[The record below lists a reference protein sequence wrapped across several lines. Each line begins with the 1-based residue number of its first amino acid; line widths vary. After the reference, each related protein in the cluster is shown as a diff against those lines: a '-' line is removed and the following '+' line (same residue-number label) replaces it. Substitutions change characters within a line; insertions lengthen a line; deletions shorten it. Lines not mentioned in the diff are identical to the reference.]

1 MKTLFNFLFIC
12 ILIYK
17 VNSLEKLDTPFEKT
31 TIVDDPFERS
41 TIVDD
46 PSVASTIVDDFRNW
60 AKEYNYFFKNK
71 TEFLSKFRV
80 WYKNDKFI
88 RNIND
93 QNLPYKLGHNK
104 FSIYTFDEFIF
115 YSGLNNFFTYNNNNN
130 KLYDLTKK
138 NELPQQHN
146 WVDLGAVTD
155 VKNQGKCG
163 SCWAFS
169 TTGSL
174 EGAYYIKNKQ
184 LVSFSEQ
191 ELVDCENSKHGGSDL
206 GCNGGDMNTA
216 FSWIKSN
223 KGLCSEQDYPYVS
236 GSTHKAND
244 QCNVCSV
251 VNGSQILN
259 WTDVP
264 SKSDD
269 ALLYAI
275 YQQPVSV
282 AIDAAS
288 LFFQFYKSGVYTAK
302 CGTKLDHG
310 VLAVGFGTD
319 NSTNIDYYLVK
330 NSWGKTWG
338 DNGYIKI
345 ARGGKYNLGSGQCG
359 ILLSASYP
367 VL

>member
-1 MKTLFNFLFIC
+1 MRTLINFSFFLFIF
-12 ILIYK
+12 IYN
-17 VNSLEKLDTPFEKT
+17 VNSFDKLEKLDGPFEEF
-31 TIVDDPFERS
+31 D
-41 TIVDD
+41 
-46 PSVASTIVDDFRNW
+46 NW
-60 AKEYNYFFKNK
+60 IKEYSNFFKN
-71 TEFLSKFRV
+71 TTDFVSKYHT
-80 WYKNDKFI
+80 WYDNDKFI
-88 RNIND
+88 KSINN
-93 QNLPYKLGHNK
+93 QNLSYKLGHNQ
-104 FSIYTFDEFIF
+104 FSIYTLDEFIF
-115 YSGLNNFFTYNNNNN
+115 HSGLNNSFTYKNNN
-130 KLYDLTKK
+130 KLYGFTKK
-138 NELPQQHN
+138 YELPQQHD
-146 WVDLGAVTD
+146 WIALGAVTD

-169 TTGSL
+169 TTGAL
-174 EGAYYIKNKQ
+174 EGAYFIKNKQ

-191 ELVDCENSKHGGSDL
+191 ELVDCENLKHGGSDL
-206 GCNGGDMNTA
+206 GCNGGDMDTA

-236 GSTHKAND
+236 GTTHKAND
-244 QCNVCSV
+244 QCSICSV

-264 SKSDD
+264 PKSDD
-269 ALLYAI
+269 ALMYAV

-282 AIDAAS
+282 SIDAAS
-288 LFFQFYKSGVYTAK
+288 LFFQFYKSGVFTGI

-319 NSTNIDYYLVK
+319 NSTNMDYYLVK

-345 ARGGKYNLGSGQCG
+345 AKGEKYNSGSGQCG

-367 VL
+367 LL

>member
-1 MKTLFNFLFIC
+1 MKTLFNFSFLLIFIF
-12 ILIYK
+12 IYK
-17 VNSLEKLDTPFEKT
+17 VNSYDKIEKLDQ
-31 TIVDDPFERS
+31 
-41 TIVDD
+41 
-46 PSVASTIVDDFRNW
+46 FRNW
-60 AKEYNYFFKNK
+60 TKEYNHFFNN
-71 TEFLSKFRV
+71 TTDFYSKFQV
-80 WYKNDKFI
+80 WYDNDKFI
-88 RNIND
+88 ENINN
-93 QNLPYKLGHNK
+93 QNLPYKLAHNK
-104 FSIYTFDEFIF
+104 FSIYTLDEFIF
-115 YSGLNNFFTYNNNNN
+115 HYGLNNSFTHNN
-130 KLYDLTKK
+130 KLYDFKLKY
-138 NELPQQHN
+138 ELPQQHD
-146 WVDLGAVTD
+146 WTTLGAVTD

-174 EGAYYIKNKQ
+174 EGAYFLKYNQ
-184 LVSFSEQ
+184 LISFSEQ
-191 ELVDCENSKHGGSDL
+191 ELVDCENSKHGGNDL
-206 GCNGGDMNTA
+206 GCNGGEMDNA

-223 KGLCSEQDYPYVS
+223 KGLCSELDYPYVS
-236 GSTHKAND
+236 GTTHKAND

-264 SKSDD
+264 PKSDD
-269 ALLYAI
+269 ALMYAI

-345 ARGGKYNLGSGQCG
+345 ARGEKYNHGSGQCG

-367 VL
+367 VY

>member
-1 MKTLFNFLFIC
+1 MRTFINFSFFLFIF
-12 ILIYK
+12 IYICN
-17 VNSLEKLDTPFEKT
+17 VNSFDRLEKLDAFH
-31 TIVDDPFERS
+31 
-41 TIVDD
+41 
-46 PSVASTIVDDFRNW
+46 NW
-60 AKEYNYFFKNK
+60 TKEYNHFFKN
-71 TEFLSKFRV
+71 TTDFFSKFQI
-80 WYKNDKFI
+80 WYDNDKFI
-88 RNIND
+88 QNINN
-93 QNLPYKLGHNK
+93 QNLPYKLGHNQ

-115 YSGLNNFFTYNNNNN
+115 QSGLNNSYINKNNN
-130 KLYDLTKK
+130 KLYGFTKK
-138 NELPQQHN
+138 YELPQQHD
-146 WVDLGAVTD
+146 WISLGAVTD
-155 VKNQGKCG
+155 VKDQGKCG

-169 TTGSL
+169 TTGAL
-174 EGAYYIKNKQ
+174 EGAYFVKNKQ

-206 GCNGGDMNTA
+206 GCNGGDMDTA

-236 GSTHKAND
+236 GTTHKAND
-244 QCNVCSV
+244 QCSICSV

-264 SKSDD
+264 PKSDD
-269 ALLYAI
+269 ALMYAV

-282 AIDAAS
+282 SIDAAS
-288 LFFQFYKSGVYTAK
+288 LFFQFYKSGVFTGM

-319 NSTNIDYYLVK
+319 NSTNMDYYLVK

-345 ARGGKYNLGSGQCG
+345 AKGEKYNFGSGQCG

>member
-1 MKTLFNFLFIC
+1 MMLTLSNFSYFLFIF
-12 ILIYK
+12 IFIYK
-17 VNSLEKLDTPFEKT
+17 VNSFDIIEKVNYPYGESTD
-31 TIVDDPFERS
+31 VDAFH
-41 TIVDD
+41 
-46 PSVASTIVDDFRNW
+46 NW
-60 AKEYNYFFKNK
+60 AKEYNHFFKN
-71 TEFLSKFRV
+71 TNDFFSKFKI
-80 WYKNDKFI
+80 WYDNDKFI
-88 RNIND
+88 KNINN

-104 FSIYTFDEFIF
+104 FSIYTLDEFIF
-115 YSGLNNFFTYNNNNN
+115 YSGLNNSFIYKNDN
-130 KLYDLTKK
+130 KLYDFTKK
-138 NELPQQHN
+138 YELPQQHD
-146 WVDLGAVTD
+146 WVALGAVTD
-155 VKNQGKCG
+155 VKDQGKCG

-206 GCNGGDMNTA
+206 GCNGGDMDTA

-264 SKSDD
+264 PKSDD
-269 ALLYAI
+269 ALMYAI

-288 LFFQFYKSGVYTAK
+288 LFFQFYKSGVYTGM

-319 NSTNIDYYLVK
+319 NSTNNDYYLVK

-345 ARGGKYNLGSGQCG
+345 AKGEKYNSGSGQCG

>member
-1 MKTLFNFLFIC
+1 MRTFINFSFFLFIF
-12 ILIYK
+12 IYICN
-17 VNSLEKLDTPFEKT
+17 VNSFDRIEKLDGFLE
-31 TIVDDPFERS
+31 
-41 TIVDD
+41 
-46 PSVASTIVDDFRNW
+46 ASTVDAFHNW
-60 AKEYNYFFKNK
+60 TKEYNHFFKN
-71 TEFLSKFRV
+71 TTDFFSKFQI
-80 WYKNDKFI
+80 WYNNDKFI
-88 RNIND
+88 QNINN
-93 QNLPYKLGHNK
+93 QNLSYKLGHNQ

-115 YSGLNNFFTYNNNNN
+115 QAGLNNSFNYNNN
-130 KLYDLTKK
+130 KLYSFTKK
-138 NELPQQHN
+138 YELPQQHD

-155 VKNQGKCG
+155 VKDQGKCG

-169 TTGSL
+169 TTGAL
-174 EGAYYIKNKQ
+174 EGAYFVKNKQ

-206 GCNGGDMNTA
+206 GCNGGDMDTA

-223 KGLCSEQDYPYVS
+223 KGLCSEKDYPYVS
-236 GSTHKAND
+236 GSTHKANE

-264 SKSDD
+264 PKSDD
-269 ALLYAI
+269 ALMYAI

-282 AIDAAS
+282 GIDAAS
-288 LFFQFYKSGVYTAK
+288 LFFQFYKSGVFTGM

-319 NSTNIDYYLVK
+319 NSTNMDYYLVK

-345 ARGGKYNLGSGQCG
+345 AKGEKYNSGSGQCG

-367 VL
+367 IL